1 MNIDKIR
8 KDFPLLSQNINGK
21 DLIYLDSAATTQKPR
36 VVVDAIAQYYSEY
49 NSNIHRGV
57 HSLSQKATNE
67 FENAREVVQQF
78 IGAEHPHEIIFTSGT
93 TGSINLVAATWGRQ
107 NISAGDEVLISAM
120 EHHSNIVPWQLICDE
135 KGAHLKTI
143 PMNEMG
149 ELELR
154 GLDSLLSHKTK
165 IVALSHISN
174 SLGTINP
181 IRKVIKQAHNNGALV
196 LIDGAQSVAHTPID
210 VVDLGA
216 DFFAFSGHKLFGPT
230 GIGVLYGKE
239 SVLNDMPP
247 YKGGGNMIK
256 SVTFEKTIYNDLPHK
271 FEAGTPNIVGGIGLS
286 SAIEY
291 VKDIGFDFITDQETK
306 LKTAATEMLKSI
318 PGVRIFGEADQKASV
333 ISFNLEGLHPFDV
346 GTILDQLGIAVRT
359 GHHCTQPVMDFF
371 QIPGT
376 VRVSFSFYNNM
387 EDIAALKRGL
397 MKAKSMLSV

>member
-1 MNIDKIR
+1 MNVDKIR
-8 KDFPLLSQNINGK
+8 TDFPLLNQNMNGK
-21 DLIYLDSAATTQKPR
+21 ELIYLDSAATTQKPK

-57 HSLSQKATNE
+57 HSLSQKATSE
-67 FENAREVVQQF
+67 FENSRQVVQQF
-78 IGAEHPHEIIFTSGT
+78 IGAEHSHEIIFTSGT
-93 TGSINLVAATWGRQ
+93 TGSINLVASTWGRQ

-120 EHHSNIVPWQLICDE
+120 EHHSNIVPWQMVCGE
-135 KGAHLKTI
+135 KGAHLKII
-143 PMNEMG
+143 PINEKG
-149 ELELR
+149 ELKLSK
-154 GLDSLLSHKTK
+154 LDSLLSPKTK
-165 IVALSHISN
+165 IVALNHISN

-181 IRKVIKQAHNNGALV
+181 IKSVIEQAHNNGAIV
-196 LIDGAQSVAHTPID
+196 LIDGAQSVAHAPID
-210 VVDLGA
+210 VVELNA

-239 SVLNDMPP
+239 AILNEMSP
-247 YKGGGNMIK
+247 YQGGGDMIK
-256 SVTFEKTIYNDLPHK
+256 SVTFEKTVYNDLPHK
-271 FEAGTPNIVGGIGLS
+271 FEAGTPNIAGGIGLAN
-286 SAIEY
+286 AIRY
-291 VKDIGFDFITDQETK
+291 VKNIGFDFIADQETK
-306 LKTAATEMLKSI
+306 LKNAATEMLRSI

-376 VRVSFSFYNNM
+376 VRASFSFYNNM
-387 EDIAALKRGL
+387 EDITALKDGL